1 MKRTRPNTSAATNT
15 KDRTIRETTVT
26 KDGMEWSPEFTEI
39 SFNPT
44 LSVDITPLSP
54 PNSPP
59 PSRSSNIS
67 TTFRRNFS
75 LRNVLPNNHRHSQIL
90 TQPPTTLSQRHERRR
105 SKYLNDPSVL
115 SLLDRKFEEALE
127 LGFTSPPPTPHRTPS
142 PVHSQFHTPTTLVS
156 TFDEGTIVEE
166 EEEDIFSRP
175 SPDLKLPTLKE
186 LEDGEVGVGDGMTL
200 RLTLT
205 PANCLTEVEEDLEVV
220 ERSGLGKRMSG
231 LGRILRTRSRRIKI

>member
-1 MKRTRPNTSAATNT
+1 M
-15 KDRTIRETTVT
+15 
-26 KDGMEWSPEFTEI
+26 
-39 SFNPT
+39 
-44 LSVDITPLSP
+44 
-54 PNSPP
+54 
-59 PSRSSNIS
+59 
-67 TTFRRNFS
+67 
-75 LRNVLPNNHRHSQIL
+75 
-90 TQPPTTLSQRHERRR
+90 
-105 SKYLNDPSVL
+105 
-115 SLLDRKFEEALE
+115 
-127 LGFTSPPPTPHRTPS
+127 
-142 PVHSQFHTPTTLVS
+142 S